1 MKWMKYIFPAFLI
14 FMLLSF
20 SGCAK
25 PEDTPTP
32 LNSDTAYRLAWQ
44 YLLSEAEEHYH
55 VFNITDAKIT
65 RFEPVAYQQ
74 ATQGNI
80 HVYALE
86 YALFATQDYGW
97 IPGGDGLGSTYL
109 FMAEQGEDVRLLA
122 AAGSKK
128 VYDNGGYSG
137 MIKALLQDNSSA
149 DYAKQSVLRAEDQQ
163 TEIND
168 AIHAAEA
175 FFLDKDCLTV
185 NIWYDWNT
193 SLDFWERSPDV
204 LPEQKG
210 NTIILCADLY
220 FWSEHTTNLFHIS
233 ILILTRENEEAPWT
247 IKTYGF

>member
-1 MKWMKYIFPAFLI
+1 
-14 FMLLSF
+14 
-20 SGCAK
+20 
-25 PEDTPTP
+25 
-32 LNSDTAYRLAWQ
+32 
-44 YLLSEAEEHYH
+44 
-55 VFNITDAKIT
+55 
-65 RFEPVAYQQ
+65 
-74 ATQGNI
+74 
-80 HVYALE
+80 
-86 YALFATQDYGW
+86 
-97 IPGGDGLGSTYL
+97 
-109 FMAEQGEDVRLLA
+109 
-122 AAGSKK
+122 
-128 VYDNGGYSG
+128 

-220 FWSEHTTNLFHIS
+220 FWSEHTTNLFHNS